1 MFTRICNMWLH
12 LKHFLIFSSPPFCG
26 LSHSYGSAFFF
37 SFPFSLS
44 FQKQYY
50 LCDCTLGR
58 RLSAHTLLGAGW
70 PLRDTLLCSTGSP
83 LTEINLLNSP
93 HSQPA
98 RPAGRRGH
106 RAAESPLKLSLSFV
120 ICLPL
125 LLFLSFSY
133 HLSLTCLTLS
143 CASHSLSSPL
153 SSYFFLYS
161 VSFCS
166 PCWIFLFMRAL
177 GLLCYLL

>member
-1 MFTRICNMWLH
+1 MDLR
-12 LKHFLIFSSPPFCG
+12 
-26 LSHSYGSAFFF
+26 FFF

-58 RLSAHTLLGAGW
+58 CLSAHTLLGAGW

-93 HSQPA
+93 HPQPA

-106 RAAESPLKLSLSFV
+106 RAAETPLKLSLSFV